1 MLCIIVRDW
10 IMLWLFY
17 VFMVNFVVL
26 KLLVMRKI
34 CIKLI
39 KLYNVEGRVNIYLK
53 LDISEIVILI
63 YGMILNFIIVK

>member
-1 MLCIIVRDW
+1 
-10 IMLWLFY
+10 MLWLFY

-26 KLLVMRKI
+26 KLLVMKKI

-63 YGMILNFIIVK
+63 YGMILNFIIVKIKLMIYD

>member
-26 KLLVMRKI
+26 KLLVMKKI

-53 LDISEIVILI
+53 LDISEIIILI

>member
-1 MLCIIVRDW
+1 
-10 IMLWLFY
+10 MLWLFY

-26 KLLVMRKI
+26 KLLVMKKI

-39 KLYNVEGRVNIYLK
+39 KLYNVGGRVNIYLK

>member
-1 MLCIIVRDW
+1 
-10 IMLWLFY
+10 MLWLFY

-26 KLLVMRKI
+26 KLLVMKKI

-63 YGMILNFIIVK
+63 YGMILNFVIVK

>member
-1 MLCIIVRDW
+1 
-10 IMLWLFY
+10 MLWLFY

-53 LDISEIVILI
+53 LDISEIIILI
-63 YGMILNFIIVK
+63 YGMILNFIIVKIKLMIYD

>member
-1 MLCIIVRDW
+1 
-10 IMLWLFY
+10 MLWLFY

-26 KLLVMRKI
+26 KLLVMKKI

>member
-1 MLCIIVRDW
+1 
-10 IMLWLFY
+10 MLWLFY

-26 KLLVMRKI
+26 KLLVMKKI

-53 LDISEIVILI
+53 LDISEIIILI
-63 YGMILNFIIVK
+63 YGMILNFIIVKIKLMIYD

>member
-1 MLCIIVRDW
+1 
-10 IMLWLFY
+10 MLWLFY

-53 LDISEIVILI
+53 LDISEIIILI
-63 YGMILNFIIVK
+63 YGMIFNFIIVKIKLMIYD

>member
-1 MLCIIVRDW
+1 
-10 IMLWLFY
+10 MLWLFY

-26 KLLVMRKI
+26 KLLVMKKI

-63 YGMILNFIIVK
+63 YGMIFNFIIVK